1 MLDLEI
7 EELLQKTIGLK
18 VNAIGKPTVD
28 RAVRNRMN
36 ALSLTDKDTFVK
48 KLKSSQVELRFLIEE
63 VVIPETWFFRDRE
76 PFRAMTQYLISRWS
90 PKNNNSL
97 FKVLSVPC
105 STGEEPY
112 SIAMSLLGSNWPPE
126 KFTVHAADISHRAIT
141 KAKQGIYSEHSFR
154 GTDLAYRSQ
163 YFQKNS
169 THYVLKKSVRE
180 KIHFHTGNI
189 LNDAFMKGLGIF
201 DVIFSRNVLIYFDPN
216 SRKKAVDILY
226 EILHE
231 DGILIVGHAE
241 ANLLSSFPFI
251 PAPFPQA
258 FAFYKKPGSQLIT
271 SPKKTAAATAPL
283 KKKAFIPKR
292 IHSSHEDMKKK
303 SPDLG
308 LALNLANKGKLKAAK
323 IICQEYLD
331 QCGPTAQAFF
341 LLGIIYDAANDVNR
355 AEKLFRQA
363 LFLDPNHE
371 EALIFLTLLTE
382 KAGYISEARTLK
394 KRLERLHVKKNLSSQ
409 NDQLTPDEL

>member
-1 MLDLEI
+1 MVDLEI
-7 EELLQKTIGLK
+7 EELLQNTIGLK
-18 VNAIGKPTVD
+18 VDTIGKPTVD

-48 KLKSSQVELRFLIEE
+48 KLKSSPVELRSLIEE

-76 PFRAMTQYLISRWS
+76 PFRAMTQYLVRRWS

-112 SIAMSLLGSNWPPE
+112 SIAMSLLGSNWPPD
-126 KFTVHAADISHRAIT
+126 KFTVHAVDISHRAIT

-169 THYVLKKSVRE
+169 THYVLKKRVRE
-180 KIHFHTGNI
+180 KVHFHTGNI
-189 LNDAFMKGLGIF
+189 LNNAFMKGLGIF
-201 DVIFSRNVLIYFDPN
+201 DVIFFRNVLIYFDPD

-241 ANLLSSFPFI
+241 ANLFSCFPFI

-258 FAFYKKPGSQLIT
+258 FAFYKKPGPQLIT

-283 KKKAFIPKR
+283 RKKAFIAKR
-292 IHSSHEDMKKK
+292 FHSSHKDMEKK

-331 QCGPTAQAFF
+331 QCGHTAQAFF
-341 LLGIIYDAANDVNR
+341 LLGIIYDAANDVTR
-355 AEKLFRQA
+355 AEKLFRQT

-371 EALIFLTLLTE
+371 EALVFLALLTE
-382 KAGYISEARTLK
+382 KAGYISEARTIK
-394 KRLERLHVKKNLSSQ
+394 KRLERLYVKKNPTSQ

>member
-1 MLDLEI
+1 MVDLEI

-48 KLKSSQVELRFLIEE
+48 KLKSSPVELRFLIEE

-76 PFRAMTQYLISRWS
+76 PFRAMTQYLIRRWS

-126 KFTVHAADISHRAIT
+126 KFTVHAVDISHRAIT

-154 GTDLAYRSQ
+154 GTDLAYRSH

-169 THYVLKKSVRE
+169 THYVLNKRVRE
-180 KIHFHTGNI
+180 KVHFHTGNI

-241 ANLLSSFPFI
+241 TNLFSSFPFI
-251 PAPFPQA
+251 PAPFPQS
-258 FAFYKKPGSQLIT
+258 FAFYKKPGPQLIT

-283 KKKAFIPKR
+283 RKKAFSAKR
-292 IHSSHEDMKKK
+292 FHSSHKYMEKK

-341 LLGIIYDAANDVNR
+341 LLGIIYDAANDVTR

-371 EALIFLTLLTE
+371 EALVFLALLTE
-382 KAGYISEARTLK
+382 KAGFISEARTIK
-394 KRLERLHVKKNLSSQ
+394 KRLERLHVKKNAASQ
-409 NDQLTPDEL
+409 NDQLPPDEL

>member
-1 MLDLEI
+1 MVDLES

-28 RAVRNRMN
+28 RAVRSRMK

-48 KLKSSQVELRFLIEE
+48 KLKSSPVELRFLIEE

-76 PFRAMTQYLISRWS
+76 PFRAMTQYLVGRWS

-126 KFTVHAADISHRAIT
+126 KFTVHAVDISQRAIT

-169 THYVLKKSVRE
+169 THYVLKKPVRE
-180 KIHFHTGNI
+180 KVHFHTGNI

-241 ANLLSSFPFI
+241 ANLFSSFPFI

-258 FAFYKKPGSQLIT
+258 FAFYKKPGPQLIT
-271 SPKKTAAATAPL
+271 SPQKTAATTAPL
-283 KKKAFIPKR
+283 RKKAFIAKR
-292 IHSSHEDMKKK
+292 VHSSHKDMEKK

-331 QCGPTAQAFF
+331 QCVPTAQAFF
-341 LLGIIYDAANDVNR
+341 LLGIIYDAANDVTR

-371 EALIFLTLLTE
+371 EALVFLTLLTE
-382 KAGYISEARTLK
+382 KAGYTSEARTLK

-409 NDQLTPDEL
+409 NDQVTPDEL